1 MSLVQEVTDLALRV
15 ATEIKANKTL
25 LNGNVADLSGLTTT
39 AKTNLVAAL
48 NELKAEID
56 VLQAANPATIND
68 AATNTTQT
76 YSSQKIEDLVS
87 AAITALTTG
96 APAALNTLDELAAAL
111 GDDANFA
118 ATITN
123 SLANRVRVDAPQGLT
138 GPQQAQA
145 RSNISVYSQA
155 EIGDPTTDYVAVFEA
170 GLL

>member
-15 ATEIKANKTL
+15 STEIKANKTL
-25 LNGNVADLSGLTTT
+25 LNGNAAGLAGLNTT

-48 NELKAEID
+48 NELEAEINA
-56 VLQAANPATIND
+56 LQAANPAVIND

-155 EIGDPTTDYVAVFEA
+155 DIGDPTTDYVAVFEA